1 MTYKVRLT
9 KRAHKKLDRLGGEVR
24 ERINRALR
32 RLADYYDGETV
43 PPPDVKIL
51 KGKYQNLLR
60 LRVGDLR
67 VIFKIENDVF
77 VIIVIDI
84 VPRGDAYKE

>member
-51 KGKYQNLLR
+51 KGKYP
-60 LRVGDLR
+60 
-67 VIFKIENDVF
+67 KF
-77 VIIVIDI
+77 VAPSGRRSTGYFQD
-84 VPRGDAYKE
+84 

>member
-9 KRAHKKLDRLGGEVR
+9 KRAHRKLSRLGGDMQD
-24 ERINRALR
+24 RINRALL
-32 RLADYYDGETV
+32 RLIDYYDGRTV
-43 PPPDVKIL
+43 SPPDVKIL

-67 VIFKIENDVF
+67 VIFKIEDAIF
-77 VIIVIDI
+77 VILVIDI
-84 VPRGDAYKE
+84 VPRGDAYKA